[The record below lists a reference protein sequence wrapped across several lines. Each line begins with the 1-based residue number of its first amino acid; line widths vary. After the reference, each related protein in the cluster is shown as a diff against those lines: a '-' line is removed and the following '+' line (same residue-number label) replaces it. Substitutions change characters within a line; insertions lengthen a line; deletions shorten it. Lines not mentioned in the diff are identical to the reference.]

1 MTEGPRLR
9 RSEQRVADGPGLG
22 LILMAK
28 KDTYLALL
36 RRGIDENTA
45 HILSDSGVKVGDLK
59 KFDVNTLVNNYG
71 LKKKVAESVLD
82 AVRSGPR
89 DSSQQRFL
97 AEVLSDRGKKKVDKI
112 EEQRFKREQKDLH
125 AELLE
130 KKEQLRI
137 AKVEAFRNKKLV
149 MNRLGKTIELIVKL
163 ENTFDD
169 ESKDE
174 QRSKLRDQLET
185 RGLEAARD
193 HEMLELVGTP
203 QDIVDFRRKI
213 APRICLHA
221 CPSCGEEID
230 PLGSNVI
237 EDLTDF
243 SLVCWECEEE
253 FRAPMAQI
261 VEDRLANG
269 SRIKI
274 DPKKKP
280 RLPVS
285 RQPKKKA
292 PSSVTEVM
300 IRDLESTGAS
310 ADELEAAVESSK
322 LSGVLMSIDDWI
334 DQTIAAKGYIQ
345 AQEHR
350 EEFIIAT
357 GAGATKFNKW
367 MKKAGLVF
375 NKQTGRWT
383 RWEDR
388 KKTA

>member
-1 MTEGPRLR
+1 
-9 RSEQRVADGPGLG
+9 
-22 LILMAK
+22 MAK

-45 HILSDSGVKVGDLK
+45 HILSNSGVKVGDLK
-59 KFDVNTLVNNYG
+59 KVDAETLINNYG
-71 LKKKVAESVLD
+71 LKKEVAKSVLD

-89 DSSQQRFL
+89 ESSKQRFL
-97 AEVLSDRGKKKVDKI
+97 ADVLSDRGKKKVDKI

-125 AELLE
+125 TELLE
-130 KKEQLRI
+130 AKEQLRI
-137 AKVEAFRNKKLV
+137 ARVEAFRDKKLV

-163 ENTFDD
+163 ENSFDD

-213 APRICLHA
+213 APAICLHA

-230 PLGSNVI
+230 PRSGNVV
-237 EDLTDF
+237 EDMTDF
-243 SLVCWECEEE
+243 MLVCWECEEE

-261 VEDRLANG
+261 VENQLDNG

-274 DPKKKP
+274 NPKQKP

-285 RQPKKKA
+285 RLPKKKDA
-292 PSSVTEVM
+292 PSVTDLM
-300 IRDLESTGAS
+300 IRDLESTGAT
-310 ADELEAAVESSK
+310 AEELEAAVESSK

-334 DQTIAAKGYIQ
+334 DQTIAARGYIQ

-388 KKTA
+388 

>member
-1 MTEGPRLR
+1 
-9 RSEQRVADGPGLG
+9 
-22 LILMAK
+22 MAK

-59 KFDVNTLVNNYG
+59 KFDVTTLINNYG
-71 LKKKVAESVLD
+71 LKKKIAESVLD

-89 DSSQQRFL
+89 TSSKQRFL
-97 AEVLSDRGKKKVDKI
+97 ADVLSDRGGKKVDKI

-213 APRICLHA
+213 VPKICLHA
-221 CPSCGEEID
+221 CPTCGEEID
-230 PLGSNVI
+230 PLGSNVV
-237 EDLTDF
+237 EDMTDY
-243 SLVCWECEEE
+243 SLVCWECEKE

-274 DPKKKP
+274 DMKKKP

-285 RQPKKKA
+285 RQPKKKKL
-292 PSSVTEVM
+292 PSVTEQM
-300 IRDLESTGAS
+300 LQDLESTGAS
-310 ADELEAAVESSK
+310 AEELEAAVESSK
-322 LSGVLMSIDDWI
+322 LSGVLMSIEDWI

-388 KKTA
+388 